1 MLPSSCAAHVHV
13 LPKAL
18 AKVLHYVLLV
28 GCGKTERMAVLREL
42 AGTSERVPRRY
53 CARVP
58 TPMPGKRL
66 PQLVDGVGVGQF
78 PSRMRPP
85 CLRAWLVYSHGVSF
99 VSQPHPPHSPDAG
112 SAPWVPRVCLPPPSV
127 RASRRQPCAWL
138 RASRS
143 RPRPGHITRKICAMP
158 CTPKG
163 VAPTVAAGHGA
174 RARAGLISLL
184 ADDPTGIGR
193 RMGASERD
201 TGEL

>member
-1 MLPSSCAAHVHV
+1 MSFVDVTRGIAADKCDGRSETLELDAVELLCRFLVYV

-78 PSRMRPP
+78 SSRMRPP
-85 CLRAWLVYSHGVSF
+85 CLRAWLVYSHRVSF

-143 RPRPGHITRKICAMP
+143 RPRPGHTLVRYVP
-158 CTPKG
+158 CPAHQRELPPPSRRGTE
-163 VAPTVAAGHGA
+163 
-174 RARAGLISLL
+174 R
-184 ADDPTGIGR
+184 GR
-193 RMGASERD
+193 GQV
-201 TGEL
+201 